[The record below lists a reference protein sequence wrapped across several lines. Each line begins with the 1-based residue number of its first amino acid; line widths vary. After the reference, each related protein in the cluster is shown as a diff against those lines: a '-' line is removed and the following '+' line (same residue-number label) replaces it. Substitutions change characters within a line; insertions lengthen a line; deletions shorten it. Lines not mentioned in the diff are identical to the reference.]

1 MAGMNEREYAALIPL
16 SQKYVNLTELYE
28 VDQVGY
34 NCPLRE
40 SVRSECTM
48 YLLLSFDLMARIESE
63 STMISPLGGICI
75 TAISA
80 VSIQPH
86 GLEHTMGVSD
96 GNLANLVLC

>member
-40 SVRSECTM
+40 SVRSECTA
-48 YLLLSFDLMARIESE
+48 YLLTSFDLTARIESE
-63 STMISPLGGICI
+63 STMISPPGGICI
-75 TAISA
+75 MEISA

-86 GLEHTMGVSD
+86 GLGRTMGVSD
-96 GNLANLVLC
+96 GNLANLVRC